1 MNFVKHASDI
11 LKIIII
17 VILALSVADN
27 MRSIKRL
34 KINLNQ
40 TKENLYQTNQVISE
54 MQKDFYEHT
63 YVQSK

>member
-1 MNFVKHASDI
+1 MTYLKHASNI

-34 KINLNQ
+34 NTSLNQ

-54 MQKDFYEHT
+54 MQKDLYEQT